1 MLNNEVRKT
10 KMDDLFTRFF
20 SALYQFHK
28 LHMGDLVPDITK
40 LEGMT
45 MSAIKHCSGEKGK
58 EELTV
63 SELTA
68 KLKAKGP
75 AVSRT
80 LKTLEDKGYIER
92 DVNKADRRNTYVKLT
107 ISGKQ
112 KVEEYEQI
120 MSSFAHAVIAKIDRD
135 DMEQMIECLNELY
148 EASREEIADRKMK
161 QKGE

>member
-1 MLNNEVRKT
+1 
-10 KMDDLFTRFF
+10 MDDLFTRFF
-20 SALYQFHK
+20 FALYQFHK

-45 MSAIKHCSGEKGK
+45 MAAIKHCSGEK

-92 DVNKADRRNTYVKLT
+92 EADGIRGTEAGRVRADH
-107 ISGKQ
+107 
-112 KVEEYEQI
+112 EQLCAC
-120 MSSFAHAVIAKIDRD
+120 SHLKNRP
-135 DMEQMIECLNELY
+135 
-148 EASREEIADRKMK
+148 
-161 QKGE
+161 G

>member
-1 MLNNEVRKT
+1 
-10 KMDDLFTRFF
+10 MDDLFTRFF
-20 SALYQFHK
+20 FALYQFHK

-45 MSAIKHCSGEKGK
+45 MAAIKHCSGEK

-63 SELTA
+63 SELTT

-107 ISGKQ
+107 ASGEQKQ
-112 KVEEYEQI
+112 EECEQI
-120 MSSFAHAVIAKIDRD
+120 MSSFAHAVISKIDRD
-135 DMEQMIECLNELY
+135 DMEQLIDCLNELY
-148 EASREEIADRKMK
+148 EASREEIEDRKMR

>member
-1 MLNNEVRKT
+1 
-10 KMDDLFTRFF
+10 MDDLFTRFF

-45 MSAIKHCSGEKGK
+45 MAAIKHCSGEKGK

-148 EASREEIADRKMK
+148 EASREEIADRKMR

>member
-1 MLNNEVRKT
+1 
-10 KMDDLFTRFF
+10 MDDLFTRFF
-20 SALYQFHK
+20 FALYQFHK

-40 LEGMT
+40 LD
-45 MSAIKHCSGEKGK
+45 CSGEK

-107 ISGKQ
+107 ASGEQKQ
-112 KVEEYEQI
+112 EECEQI
-120 MSSFAHAVIAKIDRD
+120 MSSFAHAVISKIDRD
-135 DMEQMIECLNELY
+135 DMEQLIDCLNELY
-148 EASREEIADRKMK
+148 EASREEIEDRKMR

>member
-1 MLNNEVRKT
+1 
-10 KMDDLFTRFF
+10 MDKLYEELFR
-20 SALYQFHK
+20 AMNQFRK

-45 MSAIKHCSGEKGK
+45 MAAIKHCSGEK

-107 ISGKQ
+107 ASGEQKQ
-112 KVEEYEQI
+112 EEQVRQQNEAVAKNRPEAKNDENVSPQRQFWDKVKEKYPDALHLI
-120 MSSFAHAVIAKIDRD
+120 RTGRD
-135 DMEQMIECLNELY
+135 
-148 EASREEIADRKMK
+148 
-161 QKGE
+161 